1 MRAFLPRWAG
11 ADLLPLVVCLVV
23 LLGLSGV
30 PLLAG
35 EPPVPIEGKLL
46 VSGYASSGLYS
57 YYMEGSS
64 DNRTPMPVA
73 GFVRTD
79 ISPLGDRVVYD
90 VRTGAGPWHTNTSD
104 IWTCNMDGS
113 NQVDLTGPAGLGG
126 INCRPDWSPDGS
138 QIAFQHCAFDPLAG
152 TEPCEQ
158 GFSVWV
164 MNADGTEP
172 HQASPPY
179 PENPDYFS
187 CEINCWAPNGYRLL
201 ANQWDPSGE
210 VEQFVFTVD
219 SDGTDVEVVPGI
231 SSSCDWSADG
241 QKIAATWAV
250 PGELEGESGWWQQ
263 LVVVN
268 PDGSNPEIVFQ
279 NFIADA
285 TVDEIMTQQG
295 IAKPGGIIQYAGPYT
310 PKWSPSG
317 DRIAFVG
324 AGQYDPYGPHYKYQI
339 EVWMYELEA
348 GDVTK
353 ITDDWGADHELSWKG
368 DNTFPDDPEVTVD
381 NTTVTFEGVSEDGL
395 TTILRDDDP
404 PELPTGYEFCEEFYE
419 VTTTAQIAGPISICM
434 TYDDADIPTGSS
446 EADLCLLH
454 YVEDGDYWE
463 DITVSRDP
471 DNNVVCG
478 ETTSLSVFVLSGAPA
493 TRFPDVPS
501 HGSGDSGID
510 PYWAFYEIDAC
521 ARNGV
526 VGGYGDGSY
535 QPTWQVTRGQ
545 MAAFIA
551 RALVAPE
558 GDEGLESWTAPVTP
572 TFPDVGT
579 GFWTYKHIE
588 YLKSLKIVGGYD
600 DGLYRPTATV
610 TRSQMAAYM
619 SRAIADPK
627 GDEGLAGFIPPATP
641 TFPDVPVDQWA
652 YTYIEYAAANGVV
665 QGYPYP
671 DPEDPDATIYRY
683 LPGNIVTRSQM
694 AVYVARAFGLP
705 I

>member
-1 MRAFLPRWAG
+1 MRAFLSRWAG
-11 ADLLPLVVCLVV
+11 AGLLPLVVCVV
-23 LLGLSGV
+23 ALLGLSGV

-46 VSGYASSGLYS
+46 VTVVGPDYF
-57 YYMEGSS
+57 MEGSS
-64 DNRTPMPVA
+64 DNIIPAPA
-73 GFVRTD
+73 GGD
-79 ISPLGDRVVYD
+79 MSPRMDQIVYD
-90 VRTGAGPWHTNTSD
+90 TAWDGYELWKVD
-104 IWTCNMDGS
+104 IDGS
-113 NQVDLTGPAGLGG
+113 NPVNLSALAGLSGASC
-126 INCRPDWSPDGS
+126 IPRWSPDGS
-138 QIAFQHCAFDPLAG
+138 KIAFQHFYPVEGLLA
-152 TEPCEQ
+152 CEA
-158 GFSVWV
+158 GMSAWV
-164 MNADGTEP
+164 MNADGTDA
-172 HQASPPY
+172 HQVT
-179 PENPDYFS
+179 PDS
-187 CEINCWAPNGYRLL
+187 MIHVEVGSWSPNGYRLL
-201 ANQWDPSGE
+201 CHMWDSAAWDPEGPPGQV
-210 VEQFVFTVD
+210 VESWAFTID
-219 SDGTDVEVVPGI
+219 IDGTDLEVVPNLDAVDA
-231 SSSCDWSADG
+231 DWSPDG
-241 QKIAATWAV
+241 SKIITSWSEPDV
-250 PGELEGESGWWQQ
+250 VDGEPGVWRQ
-263 LVVVN
+263 LRVTDA
-268 PDGSNPEIVFQ
+268 DGSNPQTLVEHFLPYSV
-279 NFIADA
+279 AEALDMPSRYW
-285 TVDEIMTQQG
+285 V
-295 IAKPGGIIQYAGPYT
+295 GPVKVT
-310 PKWSPSG
+310 WSPRG
-317 DRIAFVG
+317 DRIAFLAMLPVDPDWSPWPE
-324 AGQYDPYGPHYKYQI
+324 QVELWIYDL
-339 EVWMYELEA
+339 VADDL
-348 GDVTK
+348 TK
-353 ITDDWGADHELSWKG
+353 LTDNLDHESWLSWNG
-368 DNTFPDDPEVTVD
+368 DNTFPEDPEVTVD

-419 VTTTAQIAGPISICM
+419 VTTTAQISGPISICM

-478 ETTSLSVFVLSGAPA
+478 ETTSLSVFTLSGAPS

-510 PYWAFYEIDAC
+510 PHWAFYEVDAC

-572 TFPDVGT
+572 SFPDVGT
-579 GFWTYKHIE
+579 GFWAYKHVE
-588 YLKSLKIVGGYD
+588 YLKSLKIAGGYD

-627 GDEGLAGFIPPATP
+627 GDEGLAGFTPPATP
-641 TFPDVPVDQWA
+641 TFPDVPEDQWA
-652 YTYIEYAAANGVV
+652 YTYIEYAVANGVV

-683 LPGNIVTRSQM
+683 LPGNIVTRCQM
-694 AVYVARAFGLP
+694 AVYVARAFDLMP
-705 I
+705 